1 MIWVVA
7 LAFERDVF
15 GPDATADTS
24 TVLGACFRGWSLSD
38 SLPILWGITG
48 GDLGGGIAYY
58 ISLFE
63 RDTSSLMRSL
73 RVRQAFCHARKA
85 LQEYWHGSED
95 PYVGWAKV
103 YPKDELSSCGEMV
116 LGYLER
122 RYPEAFTYTCR
133 HDYGDCRERAAMH
146 LRRYLFR
153 DVEEF
158 LTQMPDTSVSSIDF
172 SRNVATVVLFYE
184 SVALYA
190 EKKGL
195 ESLDSLK

>member
-1 MIWVVA
+1 M
-7 LAFERDVF
+7 AFERDVF

-38 SLPILWGITG
+38 SLTVLWGITG
-48 GDLGGGIAYY
+48 GDVGSGISGYLSY
-58 ISLFE
+58 VE
-63 RDTSSLMRSL
+63 RDTSSLMRRLS
-73 RVRQAFCHARKA
+73 VRQAFCHARKV
-85 LQEYWHGSED
+85 LQDYRYNIGD
-95 PYVGWAKV
+95 LYVGWAKV

-116 LGYLER
+116 LSYLKGK
-122 RYPEAFTYTCR
+122 YPDAFNYDCR

-158 LTQMPDTSVSSIDF
+158 LTQMPDTSVSPVDF
-172 SRNVATVVLFYE
+172 PRNVAVVVLFYE

-190 EKKGL
+190 EEKGL
-195 ESLDSLK
+195 ESLEDLR